1 MIKRLLPPLLVVAL
15 AIVIFSTLI
24 STRPQAPTQDRPS
37 QAVLVDTQR
46 IDFADLSPTLTL
58 YGRLEAPQMANLRAA
73 VTADV
78 LEVHVFDGQQVKQG
92 DVLIELDPQEAQL
105 ALDQAAAELALIDAQ
120 IAAEQSQ
127 LKRNEAL
134 LSTQQ
139 QLVDLAKAAV
149 SRAEKLQQSQLSS
162 QALLD
167 ESISLQQQQNLTL
180 KQRQFDIQDHPI
192 RIAELNARR
201 QQAQAQLNRA
211 ELDLSRTVIT
221 APFDGRIS
229 SRQIAKGDRVQ
240 IGDALMTLYDM
251 QQLELRA
258 SISQRYLVDIY
269 PVLEKQSLNATAQI
283 AGQQYQFEL
292 QRLAG
297 EVNANAA
304 GRDGLF
310 RLKGQPGP
318 LAVGEFVSV
327 QLTLPPRVN
336 SIAIPYSALY
346 GLDRVYRVRDNRL
359 EAVQVSKIGDYSDQ
373 DGKSRL
379 LIQSQDLQQDDVIIT
394 TQLPNAINGL
404 AVSVKGE

>member
-149 SRAEKLQQSQLSS
+149 NRAEKLQQSQLSS

-211 ELDLSRTVIT
+211 ELDLSRTVIS
-221 APFDGRIS
+221 APFSGRIS

-269 PVLEKQSLNATAQI
+269 PVLEKQSLNAMAQI

-297 EVNANAA
+297 EVNANVA

-310 RLKGQPGP
+310 RLKGEPGP

-327 QLTLPPRVN
+327 QLTLPPRGN

-379 LIQSQDLQQDDVIIT
+379 LIQSQDLQQGDIIIT

>member
-1 MIKRLLPPLLVVAL
+1 LIKRWLPPLLVVAL

-24 STRPQAPTQDRPS
+24 STRPQAPVQERPD
-37 QAVLVDTQR
+37 QGVLVEIQQ
-46 IDFADLSPTLTL
+46 IDFASLSPTLTL

-78 LEVHVFDGQQVKQG
+78 AEVYVFDGEYVEQG
-92 DVLIELDPQEAQL
+92 DILIELDPREAQL
-105 ALDQAAAELALIDAQ
+105 AVQQAAAELALIDAQ
-120 IAAEQSQ
+120 IDAEKSQ

-134 LSTQQ
+134 LGTQQ

-149 SRAEKLQQSQLSS
+149 NRAEKLQQSQLTS

-167 ESISLQQQQNLTL
+167 ESISLQAQQSLEL

-192 RIAELNARR
+192 RIAQLQANR
-201 QQAQAQLNRA
+201 QQAQAQLDRA
-211 ELDLSRTVIT
+211 ELDLSRTVIE
-221 APFDGRIS
+221 APFSGRITN
-229 SRQIAKGDRVQ
+229 RQIAKGDRVQ

-258 SISQRYLVDIY
+258 SIPQRYLADIY
-269 PVLEKQSLNATAQI
+269 SVLETQSLTATAEI
-283 AGQQYQFEL
+283 SGQQYEFEL
-292 QRLAG
+292 QRLSG
-297 EVNANAA
+297 EVNANVA

-310 RLKGQPGP
+310 RLKGEPGS
-318 LAVGEFVSV
+318 LAAGQFVSA
-327 QLTLPPRVN
+327 QLDLPVRQDTV
-336 SIAIPYSALY
+336 AIPYSALY
-346 GLDRVYRVRDNRL
+346 GLDRVYRVRNNQL

-379 LIQSQDLQQDDVIIT
+379 LIQSEALLQSDRIIT

-404 AVSVKGE
+404 AVTVNNE

>member
-24 STRPQAPTQDRPS
+24 STRPQAPTQDRLP
-37 QAVLVDTQR
+37 QAVLVDTQQ

-78 LEVHVFDGQQVKQG
+78 LEVHVFDGQLVEQG
-92 DVLIELDPQEAQL
+92 DVLIELDHQEAQL

-139 QLVDLAKAAV
+139 QLVDLSKAAV
-149 SRAEKLQQSQLSS
+149 TRAEKLQQSQLSS

-167 ESISLQQQQNLTL
+167 ESISLQQQQILTL

-192 RIAELNARR
+192 RLAELNARR
-201 QQAQAQLNRA
+201 QQAQAQMNRA
-211 ELDLSRTVIT
+211 ELDLSRTTIR
-221 APFDGRIS
+221 APFNGRIS

-258 SISQRYLVDIY
+258 SIPQRYLVDIY
-269 PVLEKQSLNATAQI
+269 PVLAQQSLNATAQI

-292 QRLAG
+292 QRLGG
-297 EVNANAA
+297 EVNANVA

-310 RLKGQPGP
+310 RLKGEPGP

-327 QLTLPPRVN
+327 QLTLPARRN

-379 LIQSQDLQQDDVIIT
+379 LIQSQDLQQGDLIIT

-404 AVSVKGE
+404 AVSVKNE

>member
-24 STRPQAPTQDRPS
+24 NTRPQAPTQDRPS
-37 QAVLVDTQR
+37 QAVLVDSQQ
-46 IDFADLSPTLTL
+46 IEFADLSPTLTL

-73 VTADV
+73 VDADV
-78 LEVHVFDGQQVKQG
+78 LEVHVFDGQQVEQG

-211 ELDLSRTVIT
+211 QLDLSRTVIT
-221 APFDGRIS
+221 APFSGRIS
-229 SRQIAKGDRVQ
+229 SRQIARGDRVQ

-297 EVNANAA
+297 EVNVNVA

-310 RLKGQPGP
+310 RLKGEPGP

-327 QLTLPPRVN
+327 QLTLPPRGN
-336 SIAIPYSALY
+336 SVAIPYSALY

-379 LIQSQDLQQDDVIIT
+379 LIQSQDLQQGDVIIT

>member
-134 LSTQQ
+134 LITQQ

-149 SRAEKLQQSQLSS
+149 NRAEKLQQSQLSS

-269 PVLEKQSLNATAQI
+269 PVLQKQSLNATAQI

-297 EVNANAA
+297 EVNANVA

-310 RLKGQPGP
+310 RLKGEPGP

-327 QLTLPPRVN
+327 QLTLPPRGN

-379 LIQSQDLQQDDVIIT
+379 LIQSQDLQQGDVIIT

-404 AVSVKGE
+404 AV

>member
-78 LEVHVFDGQQVKQG
+78 LEVHVFDGQQVEQG

-149 SRAEKLQQSQLSS
+149 TRAEKLQQSQLSS

-167 ESISLQQQQNLTL
+167 ESITLQQQQNLTL

-221 APFDGRIS
+221 APFGGRIS

-297 EVNANAA
+297 EVNANVA

-310 RLKGQPGP
+310 RLKGEPGP

-327 QLTLPPRVN
+327 QLTLPPRGN

-379 LIQSQDLQQDDVIIT
+379 LIQSLALQQGDAIIT

>member
-1 MIKRLLPPLLVVAL
+1 
-15 AIVIFSTLI
+15 
-24 STRPQAPTQDRPS
+24 
-37 QAVLVDTQR
+37 
-46 IDFADLSPTLTL
+46 
-58 YGRLEAPQMANLRAA
+58 
-73 VTADV
+73 
-78 LEVHVFDGQQVKQG
+78 
-92 DVLIELDPQEAQL
+92 
-105 ALDQAAAELALIDAQ
+105 
-120 IAAEQSQ
+120 
-127 LKRNEAL
+127 
-134 LSTQQ
+134 
-139 QLVDLAKAAV
+139 
-149 SRAEKLQQSQLSS
+149 
-162 QALLD
+162 
-167 ESISLQQQQNLTL
+167 
-180 KQRQFDIQDHPI
+180 
-192 RIAELNARR
+192 
-201 QQAQAQLNRA
+201 
-211 ELDLSRTVIT
+211 
-221 APFDGRIS
+221 
-229 SRQIAKGDRVQ
+229 VQ

-297 EVNANAA
+297 EVNANVA

>member
-73 VTADV
+73 VAADV
-78 LEVHVFDGQQVKQG
+78 IEVHVFDGQQVEQS

-149 SRAEKLQQSQLSS
+149 NRAEKLQQSKLSS

-221 APFDGRIS
+221 APFSGRVS

-258 SISQRYLVDIY
+258 SISQRYLADIY
-269 PVLEKQSLNATAQI
+269 PVIEQQSLNATALI
-283 AGQQYQFEL
+283 AGQQYRFEL

-297 EVNANAA
+297 EVNANVA

-310 RLKGQPGP
+310 RLKGEPGP

-327 QLTLPPRVN
+327 QLTLPARGN

-379 LIQSQDLQQDDVIIT
+379 LIQSQDLQQGDVIIT

>member
-221 APFDGRIS
+221 APFGGRIS

-297 EVNANAA
+297 EVNANVA

-310 RLKGQPGP
+310 RLKGEPGP

-327 QLTLPPRVN
+327 QLTLPPRGN

-379 LIQSQDLQQDDVIIT
+379 LIQSQDLQQGDVIIT

>member
-134 LSTQQ
+134 LITQQ

-149 SRAEKLQQSQLSS
+149 NRAEKLQQSQLSS

-269 PVLEKQSLNATAQI
+269 PVLQKQSLNATAQI

-297 EVNANAA
+297 EVNANVA

-310 RLKGQPGP
+310 RLKGEPGP

-327 QLTLPPRVN
+327 QLTLPPRGN

-379 LIQSQDLQQDDVIIT
+379 LIQSQDLQQGDVIIT

>member
-1 MIKRLLPPLLVVAL
+1 MIKRWLPPLLVVAL

-24 STRPQAPTQDRPS
+24 STRPQAPVQERPD
-37 QAVLVDTQR
+37 QGVLVEIQQ
-46 IDFADLSPTLTL
+46 IDFASLSPTLTL

-78 LEVHVFDGQQVKQG
+78 AEVYVFDGEYVEQG
-92 DVLIELDPQEAQL
+92 DILIELDPREAQL
-105 ALDQAAAELALIDAQ
+105 AVQQAAAELALIDAQ
-120 IAAEQSQ
+120 IDAEKSQ

-134 LSTQQ
+134 LGTQQ

-149 SRAEKLQQSQLSS
+149 NRAEKLQQSQLTS

-167 ESISLQQQQNLTL
+167 ESISLQAQQSLEL

-192 RIAELNARR
+192 RIAQLQANR
-201 QQAQAQLNRA
+201 QQAQAQLDRA
-211 ELDLSRTVIT
+211 ELDLSRTVIE
-221 APFDGRIS
+221 APFSGRITN
-229 SRQIAKGDRVQ
+229 RQIAKGDRVQ

-258 SISQRYLVDIY
+258 SIPQRYLADIY
-269 PVLEKQSLNATAQI
+269 SVLETQSLTATAEI
-283 AGQQYQFEL
+283 SGQQYEFEL
-292 QRLAG
+292 QRLSG
-297 EVNANAA
+297 EVNANVA

-310 RLKGQPGP
+310 RLKGEPGS
-318 LAVGEFVSV
+318 LAAGQFVSA
-327 QLTLPPRVN
+327 QLDLPVRQDTV
-336 SIAIPYSALY
+336 AIPYSALY
-346 GLDRVYRVRDNRL
+346 GLDRVYRVRNNQL

-379 LIQSQDLQQDDVIIT
+379 LIQSEALLQSDRIIT

-404 AVSVKGE
+404 AVTVNNE

>member
-37 QAVLVDTQR
+37 QAVLVDTQQ

-78 LEVHVFDGQQVKQG
+78 IEVHVFDGQQVEQG

-139 QLVDLAKAAV
+139 QLVDLSKAAV
-149 SRAEKLQQSQLSS
+149 TRAEKLQQSQLSS

-167 ESISLQQQQNLTL
+167 ESISLQQQQILTL

-192 RIAELNARR
+192 RLAELNARR
-201 QQAQAQLNRA
+201 KQAQAQMNRA
-211 ELDLSRTVIT
+211 ELDLSRTIIR
-221 APFDGRIS
+221 APFNGRIS

-258 SISQRYLVDIY
+258 SIPQRYLVDIY
-269 PVLEKQSLNATAQI
+269 PVLAQRSLNATAQI
-283 AGQQYQFEL
+283 AGQRYQFEL
-292 QRLAG
+292 QRLGG
-297 EVNANAA
+297 EVNANVA

-310 RLKGQPGP
+310 RLKGEPGP

-327 QLTLPPRVN
+327 QLTLPPRRN

-379 LIQSQDLQQDDVIIT
+379 LIQSQDLQQGDLIIT

-404 AVSVKGE
+404 AVSVKNE